1 MLFLFRTVV
10 ALLGVCAAKVSSKRA
25 REFSSRMFL
34 YQRIEVAIVNP
45 LLQQTPFSHITK
57 KQSTFLSVVSDLSTN
72 STWTPIESSI
82 SSLVAHGQTPTSGFV
97 TAFPTEAQPVSS
109 SIYSFETSILA
120 VNGFETANAAMP
132 TGRAMVGAAAGNE
145 IYRTLVVRQT
155 HYLQLLKR

>member
-1 MLFLFRTVV
+1 
-10 ALLGVCAAKVSSKRA
+10 
-25 REFSSRMFL
+25 MFL
-34 YQRIEVAIVNP
+34 YQRIEVATVNP
-45 LLQQTPFSHITK
+45 RFQQTPFSHITK
-57 KQSTFLSVVSDLSTN
+57 KQSAFLSVVSDLSIN
-72 STWTPIESSI
+72 SAWTPIESSI
-82 SSLVAHGQTPTSGFV
+82 SSLVAHGQILTSGFV